1 MQRLIRT
8 FFAKSA
14 ALAAALALLC
24 GITAAVVPQTADAFS
39 FIRSEATVAAAD
51 LLVPG
56 IGELCGGSQRE
67 ERLDVL
73 ERRMDECHMNKDGY
87 QWYLDLRRWGSVPH
101 SGFGMGLERMI
112 MYATGVSNIR
122 DVLPYPRTPRNAEF

>member
-1 MQRLIRT
+1 
-8 FFAKSA
+8 
-14 ALAAALALLC
+14 
-24 GITAAVVPQTADAFS
+24 
-39 FIRSEATVAAAD
+39 
-51 LLVPG
+51 
-56 IGELCGGSQRE
+56 
-67 ERLDVL
+67 
-73 ERRMDECHMNKDGY
+73 MDECHMNKDGY